1 MTNMIYTRIALTTLS
16 GHLPSLHEFPEEEA
30 EAAPSANYPRVT
42 KSAAS
47 QMVNSDV
54 KTTKTL
60 CCLGDFWA
68 LEMEFIQNNQF
79 HFLSKA

>member
-1 MTNMIYTRIALTTLS
+1 MLYTRVALTTFS
-16 GHLPSLHEFPEEEA
+16 GHLLSLHEFPEEEA
-30 EAAPSANYPRVT
+30 EAAPSANYTRVM

-54 KTTKTL
+54 KTAKSL

-68 LEMEFIQNNQF
+68 LEKEFTQNN
-79 HFLSKA
+79 